1 MEKAKVK
8 RYDVDLK
15 VGLTDIQVN
24 ERKKA
29 GLVNFDTAI
38 PTKTKKQIIKENV
51 VTWFNI
57 LNLVLGIAIFLVG
70 SYKNLTFLGII
81 ICNTIISTFQEL
93 HSKKIIDRLSVI
105 ASTKINVIRSS
116 KKVEVGL
123 DEIVLDDIL
132 CLNLG
137 NQVVV
142 DSILKEGDVEVNESF
157 ITGEIKP
164 VEKHPGD
171 MLLSGSFIVSG
182 RALAQVEHI
191 GLDNYT
197 SKISHGAKYIKPV
210 NSQIMH
216 SLNKII
222 KTISFAI
229 VPIGVLLFA
238 RQMTLQD
245 ATIQD
250 SVVNTVA
257 ALIGMIPEGLVLLTS
272 TVLAVS
278 VMRLAKKEC
287 LVQELYCI
295 ETLARVDVICL
306 DKTGTITEGC
316 MEVEKVVAVEDSEED
331 IGVIVG
337 SICQALDDNNP
348 TSLALR
354 QKFTD
359 YSSWAV
365 EKLYHFSSQNK
376 FSGVTFA
383 KKGTYLI
390 GAPDFL
396 LPKDK
401 KYQKELQK
409 YMSEYRVVALI
420 HTFDNIV
427 NNKLPKDVKLLGFI
441 LLHDKIRKEA
451 KETLA
456 YFRHQGV
463 NLKIISGDNVTTVS
477 QIAKRAGFDDDICA
491 VDATTLDTKDK
502 IEEAVEKYNVYGRV
516 SPLQKKDI
524 ILALKKHGHTVAMTG
539 DGVND
544 VLALKEAD
552 CSVAM
557 ASGSDAARN
566 VSQLV
571 LLKSNFDAMPA
582 VVAEGRRTI
591 NNIERSAS
599 LFLVKTI
606 YATILAVLF
615 LFITMPYPFVPIQL
629 SLTSVVTIGIPSF
642 ILALEPNKDRIK
654 GDFLKNVV
662 TKATPASLTIVSN
675 ILLIFA
681 ASTLFHLTQDQ
692 ISTLSVI
699 MTGYTGF
706 VLLYY
711 ICCPFNR
718 LRLLL
723 YIAMLVLF
731 IIGIFAIPNLFS
743 LSKINFIMVF
753 LLFILMYLS
762 LYLYHLFMKFIN
774 YYLNSK
780 TTK

>member
-306 DKTGTITEGC
+306 DKT
-316 MEVEKVVAVEDSEED
+316 
-331 IGVIVG
+331 
-337 SICQALDDNNP
+337 
-348 TSLALR
+348 
-354 QKFTD
+354 
-359 YSSWAV
+359 
-365 EKLYHFSSQNK
+365 
-376 FSGVTFA
+376 
-383 KKGTYLI
+383 
-390 GAPDFL
+390 L
-396 LPKDK
+396 L
-401 KYQKELQK
+401 L
-409 YMSEYRVVALI
+409 
-420 HTFDNIV
+420 
-427 NNKLPKDVKLLGFI
+427 KDVWK
-441 LLHDKIRKEA
+441 
-451 KETLA
+451 
-456 YFRHQGV
+456 
-463 NLKIISGDNVTTVS
+463 
-477 QIAKRAGFDDDICA
+477 
-491 VDATTLDTKDK
+491 
-502 IEEAVEKYNVYGRV
+502 
-516 SPLQKKDI
+516 
-524 ILALKKHGHTVAMTG
+524 
-539 DGVND
+539 
-544 VLALKEAD
+544 
-552 CSVAM
+552 
-557 ASGSDAARN
+557 
-566 VSQLV
+566 
-571 LLKSNFDAMPA
+571 
-582 VVAEGRRTI
+582 
-591 NNIERSAS
+591 
-599 LFLVKTI
+599 
-606 YATILAVLF
+606 
-615 LFITMPYPFVPIQL
+615 
-629 SLTSVVTIGIPSF
+629 
-642 ILALEPNKDRIK
+642 
-654 GDFLKNVV
+654 
-662 TKATPASLTIVSN
+662 
-675 ILLIFA
+675 
-681 ASTLFHLTQDQ
+681 
-692 ISTLSVI
+692 
-699 MTGYTGF
+699 
-706 VLLYY
+706 
-711 ICCPFNR
+711 
-718 LRLLL
+718 
-723 YIAMLVLF
+723 
-731 IIGIFAIPNLFS
+731 
-743 LSKINFIMVF
+743 
-753 LLFILMYLS
+753 
-762 LYLYHLFMKFIN
+762 
-774 YYLNSK
+774 
-780 TTK
+780 